1 MWQKYRKGMSG
12 RSELKM
18 NPGLWVCRIFFLS
31 GTSGNVWEEGKVE
44 RGVNL
49 LEAGATI
56 LILIFL
62 KRAYLTLIFL
72 LFPSSNRNS
81 SNLKSRVNREKKE
94 LNP

>member
-56 LILIFL
+56 LILIFFKKSL
-62 KRAYLTLIFL
+62 PYSNFSS
-72 LFPSSNRNS
+72 FPII
-81 SNLKSRVNREKKE
+81 K
-94 LNP
+94 